1 MIDVDPN
8 IPQRTIT
15 CLKPYLIWDS
25 TDGESESYYRIS
37 DRYMITYRGGTVVGV
52 KALSCPTRIWH
63 EHPREPEGTKHFLV
77 YRSAAT
83 GADLSTN
90 VDGLE
95 WSSIR
100 VYKLLNNW

>member
-1 MIDVDPN
+1 MDVDPN

-15 CLKPYLIWDS
+15 YLKPYLIWDS

-52 KALSCPTRIWH
+52 KALSHTFSHIL
-63 EHPREPEGTKHFLV
+63 EPEGTKHFLV